1 MADEPILETAA
12 PTVDPTPDRVE
23 TKSVRTANPTV
34 QLGGIVLAVII
45 AFGALVWA
53 QGIRLNAVR
62 RESFGRGIDGV
73 AAALAIPVIE
83 TKSVRL
89 ENRTARLQSVVE
101 AIKLAGQ
108 YDLMVVTDANGNVLA
123 STDTSLQGQ
132 TLKEMATVK
141 TPTTEKDVD
150 GFVEAVCAINAEGG
164 NKVGALRIR
173 TKL

>member
-1 MADEPILETAA
+1 MADEPTLEPTETTA
-12 PTVDPTPDRVE
+12 DETPDKVE
-23 TKSVRTANPTV
+23 SKPVRAHNPTA

-62 RESFGRGIDGV
+62 RESFGRGVDGV

-89 ENRTARLQSVVE
+89 ENRTARLQSIVE

-108 YDLMVVTDANGNVLA
+108 YDVMVVTDTNGNVLA

-132 TLKEMATVK
+132 TLKDMAEVK
-141 TPTTEKDVD
+141 SPTTEKDAD